1 MSYTTP
7 TPNPDLDPPK
17 EDSKPIPVI
26 LDDDNLSTLSD
37 SSFDSIDKMKF
48 KKVEQYTCD
57 ECSSIPKI
65 INLDEK
71 TKTITIKCEKHG
83 IKTIN
88 LKTYLFNCLNYNQ
101 SNWKCSSCQK
111 ILRDFNETFKYCE
124 CNTVFCEPCFTMHQR
139 KIGHK
144 YALDSSNINLRC
156 KKTKEH
162 FEEIYTGFCL
172 DCQEQ
177 FCSKC
182 KDEHKWHECVDI
194 STIQIE
200 KKDVK
205 KIIELNKEYE
215 RLISFYQSLIKLNEL
230 IIYSYD
236 KYRNN
241 YYNLSNINTIINNSK
256 RNQLIESFEN
266 GENIQEENSNEINY
280 FKELYNQDI
289 KEETE
294 DISINNKFL
303 NNDDLKVL
311 TKIPLNNLTILNLE
325 NNSLTQISC
334 LKNCNFNNL
343 LILNLNNNGIE
354 DISVFGNDKFNNLQ
368 ALTLRNNA
376 IKDISVFGKKKF
388 NSLRQL
394 DLRNNCIEDISV
406 FDSWKNNLESLLNLY
421 LTNNVFDKSKN
432 EKTIKLLEELV
443 EFEC

>member
-1 MSYTTP
+1 MVDLEDKKENTQSSKIIDEDELSTISISEYD
-7 TPNPDLDPPK
+7 DLDEK
-17 EDSKPIPVI
+17 RFKNIG
-26 LDDDNLSTLSD
+26 LS
-37 SSFDSIDKMKF
+37 
-48 KKVEQYTCD
+48 QYTCD

-124 CNTVFCEPCFTMHQR
+124 CNTVFCESCFTMHQR

-280 FKELYNQDI
+280 FKQLYNQDI

-294 DISINNKFL
+294 DISINNKFI

-311 TKIPLNNLTILNLE
+311 AKIPLNNLTILNLE

-394 DLRNNCIEDISV
+394 DLRNNCIEEISV

-421 LTNNVFDKSKN
+421 LANNAFDKSKN
-432 EKTIKLLEELV
+432 EKTIKILEELV

>member
-1 MSYTTP
+1 M
-7 TPNPDLDPPK
+7 
-17 EDSKPIPVI
+17 
-26 LDDDNLSTLSD
+26 
-37 SSFDSIDKMKF
+37 
-48 KKVEQYTCD
+48 
-57 ECSSIPKI
+57 
-65 INLDEK
+65 
-71 TKTITIKCEKHG
+71 
-83 IKTIN
+83 
-88 LKTYLFNCLNYNQ
+88 
-101 SNWKCSSCQK
+101 
-111 ILRDFNETFKYCE
+111 
-124 CNTVFCEPCFTMHQR
+124 
-139 KIGHK
+139 
-144 YALDSSNINLRC
+144 
-156 KKTKEH
+156 
-162 FEEIYTGFCL
+162 
-172 DCQEQ
+172 
-177 FCSKC
+177 
-182 KDEHKWHECVDI
+182 DI

-266 GENIQEENSNEINY
+266 GENSQEENSNEINY

-289 KEETE
+289 KDETE
-294 DISINNKFL
+294 DISINNKFI

-394 DLRNNCIEDISV
+394 DLRNNCIEDISA

-432 EKTIKLLEELV
+432 EKTIKILEELV